1 MKKRNFLEI
10 IKLSKHYGEVKA
22 LKEVTLSV
30 PYGQWL
36 TVMGPSGSGK
46 TTLLSLL
53 AGLIRPTK
61 GKVKI
66 DGLDIFSLSE
76 NELLQF
82 RREKIGLIFQ
92 QHHLVPYLNALEN
105 VMLAQ
110 FIHSLPDEAE
120 AIDSLVKVGLAER
133 LHSYPRELSGGEQQ
147 RVCIAR
153 ALINNPSFLLAD
165 EPTGNL
171 DRKNSEMVLNLLKK
185 LHQESDFTIVLVTHD
200 PWVAEW
206 GERVVRLD
214 DGQIVEDYPV
224 GKVRRRKK

>member
-1 MKKRNFLEI
+1 MKRKNYLEVTR
-10 IKLSKHYGEVKA
+10 LSKHYGEVKA

-53 AGLIRPTK
+53 AGLVRPTK

-66 DGLDIFSLSE
+66 DGVDLFSLTES
-76 NELLQF
+76 ELLLF

-92 QHHLVPYLNALEN
+92 QHHLIPYLTALEN

-120 AIDSLVKVGLAER
+120 AIDSLARVGLAER
-133 LHSYPRELSGGEQQ
+133 LNSYPRELSGGEQQ

-153 ALINNPSFLLAD
+153 ALINSPGFLLAD

-171 DRKNSEMVLNLLKK
+171 DRKNSEIVLNLLSQ
-185 LHQESDFTIVLVTHD
+185 LHREGEFTIVLVTHD

-206 GERVVRLD
+206 GERIVRLE
-214 DGQIVEDYPV
+214 DGRVAEDFLV
-224 GKVRRRKK
+224 KKRRMREK

>member
-1 MKKRNFLEI
+1 MKRKNYLEV
-10 IKLSKHYGEVKA
+10 KNLSKEYGEVKA
-22 LKEVTLSV
+22 LRAASLSV
-30 PYGQWL
+30 PEGEWL

-53 AGLIRPTK
+53 AGLIKPTR
-61 GKVKI
+61 GQVKI
-66 DGLDIFSLSE
+66 DGVNLFALPE

-92 QHHLVPYLNALEN
+92 QHHLIPYLTSLEN

-120 AIDSLVKVGLAER
+120 AIDSLVKVGLADKINR
-133 LHSYPRELSGGEQQ
+133 YPQELSGGEQQ

-153 ALINNPSFLLAD
+153 ALINNPGLLLAD

-171 DRKNSEMVLNLLKK
+171 DRKNSEMVLSLLKQ
-185 LHQESDFTIVLVTHD
+185 LHQENNFTIVLVTHD
-200 PWVAEW
+200 PWVANW
-206 GERVVRLD
+206 GERVIQLD
-214 DGQIVEDYPV
+214 DGRVVSDYRV
-224 GKVRRRKK
+224 KRGRSRKR

>member
-1 MKKRNFLEI
+1 MEKKKYLETSH
-10 IKLSKHYGEVKA
+10 LSKEYYEVKA
-22 LKEVTLSV
+22 LRDVNLSV
-30 PYGQWL
+30 SRGEWV

-53 AGLIRPTK
+53 AGLIKPTR

-66 DGLDIFSLSE
+66 DGVDVFALSE
-76 NELLQF
+76 SELSQF

-92 QHHLVPYLNALEN
+92 QHHLIPYLTALEN

-120 AIDSLVKVGLAER
+120 AIDALIKVGLADKINR
-133 LHSYPRELSGGEQQ
+133 YPRELSGGEQQ

-153 ALINNPSFLLAD
+153 ALINNPGLLLAD

-171 DRKNSEMVLNLLKK
+171 DRKNSELVLSLLRK
-185 LHQESDFTIVLVTHD
+185 LHEENDFTIVLVTHD
-200 PWVAEW
+200 PWVAYW
-206 GERVVRLD
+206 GRRIVQLD
-214 DGQIVEDYPV
+214 DGRVVDDF
-224 GKVRRRKK
+224 KVKKSRSQKK